1 MKRKSVFGVGRGI
14 AARLTALLLTA
25 FLLGPAFPFVPL
37 TAGANDVEGYYT
49 YICNDKFVDGY
60 YANTRYAQIIKCDPA
75 ISGDVVLPST
85 LGGYPVEEIGWEAFI
100 DCTQITSV
108 TLPETMRSIGE
119 RAFMNCTDM
128 VRITIPESVCQF
140 GMYAF
145 SGCTSLQS
153 ITISGGVEF
162 IPADMF
168 LGCASLTEIN
178 VDKSNSAYQSVD
190 GVLFSKDMETLKHY
204 PAKKTNT
211 SYAVPDGVTLID
223 EYSFSGCANLQ
234 SITIPGSVTVI
245 SDGVF
250 TDCERLAEIN
260 VDENNSDYKSID
272 GVLFTKELGRIVHYP
287 AGKTN
292 TSYVIPDGVMSI
304 GNYLFAGR
312 TRLTE
317 VMIPD
322 SVTDIGSYAFAG
334 CTGLTHATIPD
345 SVERLDWYVFSGC
358 TSLKSVT
365 VPECTSYI
373 FSGCTSLTDVTI
385 SECATLIDSYAFS
398 GCTSL
403 TSVTI
408 PNNVT
413 TIYTR
418 AFEGCTSLTEVTIP
432 DSVTEIGV
440 YAFSGCTSLTGV
452 TIPDSVMRIDRYA
465 FSDCTSLTSIAFPN
479 SVTNIGDFAFAGC
492 TSLTSVTISGEWIR
506 IGYGAFKGCTG
517 LTEFCVAENQLWYK
531 SVNGV
536 LFTKD
541 METLVCYPAGK
552 TNTRYTIPD
561 GVKSID
567 DFAFFGCT
575 SLTRVTVPDSVG
587 SLAGN
592 KFSGCEN
599 LILYC
604 YEDTTAHQYAIDWGI
619 PYVLLNEPDVSE
631 DAGLSQPAG
640 ESAADSQKP
649 DGDGAVQSTA
659 GTAGKW
665 LPWAIAGAAAA
676 AVVVGAAL
684 FCVRKKM
691 KKQ

>member
-1 MKRKSVFGVGRGI
+1 MKRKSVFGVGWGI
-14 AARLTALLLTA
+14 AARLMALLLTA

-37 TAGANDVEGYYT
+37 TVGANDVEGYYT

-75 ISGDVVLPST
+75 ISGDVVLPSM
-85 LGGYPVEEIGWEAFI
+85 LGGYPVEEIGREAFI

-190 GVLFSKDMETLKHY
+190 GVLFSKDMGTLKHY

-211 SYAVPDGVTLID
+211 SYAVPDGVTLLD

-234 SITIPGSVTVI
+234 SVTIPGSVTVI

-272 GVLFTKELGRIVHYP
+272 GVLFTKELGQIVHYP

-317 VMIPD
+317 VTIPD
-322 SVTDIGSYAFAG
+322 SVTDIGSYASAG
-334 CTGLTHATIPD
+334 CTGLTHSTIPD
-345 SVERLDWYVFSGC
+345 SVERLD
-358 TSLKSVT
+358 
-365 VPECTSYI
+365 
-373 FSGCTSLTDVTI
+373 
-385 SECATLIDSYAFS
+385 
-398 GCTSL
+398 
-403 TSVTI
+403 
-408 PNNVT
+408 
-413 TIYTR
+413 
-418 AFEGCTSLTEVTIP
+418 
-432 DSVTEIGV
+432 
-440 YAFSGCTSLTGV
+440 
-452 TIPDSVMRIDRYA
+452 
-465 FSDCTSLTSIAFPN
+465 
-479 SVTNIGDFAFAGC
+479 
-492 TSLTSVTISGEWIR
+492 
-506 IGYGAFKGCTG
+506 
-517 LTEFCVAENQLWYK
+517 
-531 SVNGV
+531 
-536 LFTKD
+536 
-541 METLVCYPAGK
+541 
-552 TNTRYTIPD
+552 
-561 GVKSID
+561 
-567 DFAFFGCT
+567 
-575 SLTRVTVPDSVG
+575 
-587 SLAGN
+587 
-592 KFSGCEN
+592 
-599 LILYC
+599 
-604 YEDTTAHQYAIDWGI
+604 
-619 PYVLLNEPDVSE
+619 
-631 DAGLSQPAG
+631 
-640 ESAADSQKP
+640 
-649 DGDGAVQSTA
+649 
-659 GTAGKW
+659 
-665 LPWAIAGAAAA
+665 
-676 AVVVGAAL
+676 
-684 FCVRKKM
+684 
-691 KKQ
+691 

>member
-14 AARLTALLLTA
+14 AARLMALLLTA

-37 TAGANDVEGYYT
+37 TVGANDVEGYYT

-85 LGGYPVEEIGWEAFI
+85 LGGYPVEEIGREAFI

-211 SYAVPDGVTLID
+211 SYAVPDGVTLLD

-234 SITIPGSVTVI
+234 SVTIPGSVTVI

-272 GVLFTKELGRIVHYP
+272 GVLFTKELGQIVHYP

-317 VMIPD
+317 V
-322 SVTDIGSYAFAG
+322 
-334 CTGLTHATIPD
+334 TIPD
-345 SVERLDWYVFSGC
+345 SVM
-358 TSLKSVT
+358 
-365 VPECTSYI
+365 
-373 FSGCTSLTDVTI
+373 
-385 SECATLIDSYAFS
+385 
-398 GCTSL
+398 
-403 TSVTI
+403 
-408 PNNVT
+408 
-413 TIYTR
+413 
-418 AFEGCTSLTEVTIP
+418 
-432 DSVTEIGV
+432 EIGV

-479 SVTNIGDFAFAGC
+479 SVTDIGDFAFAGC

-541 METLVCYPAGK
+541 METLVCYLAGK

-640 ESAADSQKP
+640 ESAADSQQP
-649 DGDGAVQSTA
+649 AGAGAAQSTA
-659 GTAGKW
+659 ETVGKW

-684 FCVRKKM
+684 FCVRKKK